1 MTSTKRAEIS
11 LPVEAR
17 AAVWRLFGEG
27 ASLSDRP
34 SSYDLIESV
43 VREHVSSTDP
53 GRTIAAIR
61 GWFELHGD
69 QQCLKPRLQEPVAA
83 LILEEIRTERS
94 ETAIWAASSVD
105 ADRAASFIRSGWSSD
120 EIDSFVEAA
129 LGELERLCDRDEVL
143 DATWILP
150 EIDASNARI
159 PKSAL
164 VRDGSLE
171 TFRHLDVVCRGLHR
185 AADGLIEL
193 LVVLRPEQFESL
205 IARLAHPVM
214 QARAASH
221 RLRTALPLDH
231 RTTLHWITEDS
242 CDDLVALA
250 IVNTLN
256 TVNRLDEERRSTDR
270 ARADR
275 RSWSTE
281 LRPPRDDLEAAA
293 AGLLTGLVDRLAVL
307 DPFACARWTGELL
320 SSAPYVLHGR
330 NAADG
335 AKPHRID
342 QLERAC
348 TEMLAR
354 LARQSWSDEMLAELR
369 AGLQLTPRTTWNR
382 HIADVAWELREA
394 APDRA
399 AEIARATLEEH
410 ERQVAE
416 ALRRNHLFLN
426 WRDWHDREWI
436 AGLGISL
443 ALSKEDLDLP
453 TWVSSR
459 CRALPLSV
467 WDAEEQ
473 DSAFSSPLSVGS
485 AEEDRPNF
493 TTADRVAQHW
503 FMIAF
508 RALPALKQ
516 LGREIDPVAVCAL
529 ADALWLHCRFAG
541 RHLHG
546 APEDSIAAEHAARF
560 VVECGEPSDTWLLD
574 HARHPGVGSRALW
587 ALTDQR
593 RIKNVREG
601 RGDVPFDEI
610 VAAEFIGIASERFD
624 EEVDIGLEPLRFWGR
639 LWLLLNAA
647 DAAQRAATAIIAFP
661 QRMQDRADRILAL
674 KLLALAATKESPVE
688 AIKDYIAS
696 DYRRLWPGYT
706 PDEERADR
714 QQIDELLARSEPR
727 IL

>member
-1 MTSTKRAEIS
+1 M
-11 LPVEAR
+11 
-17 AAVWRLFGEG
+17 
-27 ASLSDRP
+27 
-34 SSYDLIESV
+34 
-43 VREHVSSTDP
+43 
-53 GRTIAAIR
+53 
-61 GWFELHGD
+61 
-69 QQCLKPRLQEPVAA
+69 
-83 LILEEIRTERS
+83 
-94 ETAIWAASSVD
+94 
-105 ADRAASFIRSGWSSD
+105 
-120 EIDSFVEAA
+120 
-129 LGELERLCDRDEVL
+129 
-143 DATWILP
+143 
-150 EIDASNARI
+150 
-159 PKSAL
+159 
-164 VRDGSLE
+164 RDGRLE
-171 TFRHLDVVCRGLHR
+171 TFRRLDGEGCELVRTGLHP
-185 AADGLIEL
+185 AAAGLIEL

-205 IARLAHPVM
+205 IARLDHPVM
-214 QARAASH
+214 QARAACH
-221 RLRTALPLDH
+221 RLRSALPLDH

-242 CDDLVALA
+242 CDALVALA
-250 IVNTLN
+250 IVHTLN
-256 TVNRLDEERRSTDR
+256 TVNGLDEDRRFGDR
-270 ARADR
+270 AGANR

-281 LRPPRDDLEAAA
+281 LRPPRDDLDAAA
-293 AGLLTGLVDRLAVL
+293 AGLLTSLVDRLAVL
-307 DPFACARWTGELL
+307 DPFVCVRWTGELL
-320 SSAPYVLHGR
+320 SDAPYVLHGR

-354 LARQSWSDEMLAELR
+354 LARQSWSDEMLAELH
-369 AGLQLTPRTTWNR
+369 AGLHLTPRTTWNR
-382 HIADVAWELREA
+382 HIADVAWALREA

-426 WRDWHDREWI
+426 WRDWHNREWI

-467 WDAEEQ
+467 WDAEE
-473 DSAFSSPLSVGS
+473 DH
-485 AEEDRPNF
+485 PNF

-503 FMIAF
+503 FIVAF
-508 RALPALKQ
+508 HAIPALKQ
-516 LGREIDPVAVCAL
+516 LGREIDPVAVRAL
-529 ADALWLHCRFAG
+529 AETLWSHCRFAG

-546 APEDSIAAEHAARF
+546 ALDDSIAAEHAARF
-560 VVECGEPSDTWLLD
+560 VVEFGEPSDTWLLD
-574 HARHPGVGSRALW
+574 HARHPGVGPCALW

-593 RIKNVREG
+593 RIKNAREG

-610 VAAEFIGIASERFD
+610 VAAELIGIASERFD
-624 EEVDIGLEPLRFWGR
+624 EEVDLDLEPLRFLGR

-647 DAAQRAATAIIAFP
+647 DAAQRAARAIIAFP
-661 QRMQDRADRILAL
+661 QRMQDRGDRILAL
-674 KLLALAATKESPVE
+674 KLLALAATRKSPVE

-706 PDEERADR
+706 PDEELADR
-714 QQIDELLARSEPR
+714 QQLDELLAQSEPR

>member
-1 MTSTKRAEIS
+1 MTSTKRPEIS

-27 ASLSDRP
+27 ASLSDRR

-53 GRTIAAIR
+53 GRTIAAIQ

-69 QQCLKPRLQEPVAA
+69 QRCLKPRLQEPVAA
-83 LILEEIRTERS
+83 LILEGIRNERS

-105 ADRAASFIRSGWSSD
+105 ADRAASFIRSGWSPD

-129 LGELERLCDRDEVL
+129 LGALERLCDRDEVL
-143 DATWILP
+143 DPTWILP

-164 VRDGSLE
+164 VRDGRLE

-185 AADGLIEL
+185 AADRLIEL
-193 LVVLRPEQFESL
+193 LVMLRPEQFEPL
-205 IARLAHPVM
+205 IADLDHPVM

-231 RTTLHWITEDS
+231 RRTLHWITEDS

-250 IVNTLN
+250 IVHTLN
-256 TVNRLDEERRSTDR
+256 TVNRLDEDRWSADR

-281 LRPPRDDLEAAA
+281 LRPPRDDLDAAA
-293 AGLLTGLVDRLAVL
+293 AGLLTGLVDQLALL

-320 SSAPYVLHGR
+320 SSAPYVLDTR

-335 AKPHRID
+335 AKPHRIG

-354 LARQSWSDEMLAELR
+354 LARQSWSDEMLAKLH
-369 AGLQLTPRTTWNR
+369 AGLHLTPRTTWNR
-382 HIADVAWELREA
+382 HIAVVAWELREA

-399 AEIARATLEEH
+399 AEITRATLEEH

-426 WRDWHDREWI
+426 WGDWHDREWI
-436 AGLGISL
+436 AGLGKSL
-443 ALSKEDLDLP
+443 ALSEEDLDLS

-467 WDAEEQ
+467 WDAEE
-473 DSAFSSPLSVGS
+473 DH
-485 AEEDRPNF
+485 PNF

-503 FMIAF
+503 FIVAF
-508 RALPALKQ
+508 QALQALKQ
-516 LGREIDPVAVCAL
+516 LGREIDPVPVRAL
-529 ADALWLHCRFAG
+529 AETLWSHCRFAG

-546 APEDSIAAEHAARF
+546 ALDDSIAAEHAARF
-560 VVECGEPSDTWLLD
+560 VVEFGEPSDTWLLD
-574 HARHPGVGSRALW
+574 HARHPGVGPCALW

-593 RIKNVREG
+593 RIKNAREG

-610 VAAEFIGIASERFD
+610 VAAELIDIAAERFD
-624 EEVDIGLEPLRFWGR
+624 EEVDLDLKRLRFLGW

-647 DAAQRAATAIIAFP
+647 DAAQRTARAIIAFP

-674 KLLALAATKESPVE
+674 KLLALAATRENPVE
-688 AIKDYIAS
+688 AVKDYIAS

-706 PDEERADR
+706 PDEELADR
-714 QQIDELLARSEPR
+714 EQVDELLAQSEAR

>member
-1 MTSTKRAEIS
+1 MASNERPDIF
-11 LPVEAR
+11 LPDEAR

-27 ASLSDRP
+27 ALPSNRR
-34 SSYDLIESV
+34 SSYDMIESI
-43 VREHVSSTDP
+43 VREHVSSTDLD
-53 GRTIAAIR
+53 RTITAIQ

-69 QQCLKPRLQEPVAA
+69 QRCLKPRLQEPVAA
-83 LILEEIRTERS
+83 LILEGIRTERS

-120 EIDSFVEAA
+120 EIDSFVKAA
-129 LGELERLCDRDEVL
+129 LGALERLCDRDEVL

-164 VRDGSLE
+164 VRDGRLE
-171 TFRHLDVVCRGLHR
+171 TFLHLDVVCRGLHR
-185 AADGLIEL
+185 AAAGLIEV

-205 IARLAHPVM
+205 IAHLDHPVM

-221 RLRTALPLDH
+221 RLRIALPLDH
-231 RTTLHWITEDS
+231 CTTLHWITEDS

-250 IVNTLN
+250 IVHTLN
-256 TVNRLDEERRSTDR
+256 TVNRLDDDRRSADR

-275 RSWSTE
+275 SSWSTE
-281 LRPPRDDLEAAA
+281 LRPPRDDLDAAA

-335 AKPHRID
+335 EKPHRID

-354 LARQSWSDEMLAELR
+354 LARQSWSDEMLAELH
-369 AGLQLTPRTTWNR
+369 AGLHLTPRTTWNR
-382 HIADVAWELREA
+382 HIADVAWALREA

-426 WRDWHDREWI
+426 WKDWHDREWI

-443 ALSKEDLDLP
+443 ALFKEDLDLP

-467 WDAEEQ
+467 WDADEQ
-473 DSAFSSPLSVGS
+473 GSAFNSPLSVGS
-485 AEEDRPNF
+485 AAEDRPHF
-493 TTADRVAQHW
+493 TTANRVAQHW
-503 FMIAF
+503 FIIAF
-508 RALPALKQ
+508 KAIPALKQ
-516 LGREIDPVAVCAL
+516 LGREIDPVAVRTL
-529 ADALWLHCRFAG
+529 AETLWSHCRFAG

-546 APEDSIAAEHAARF
+546 ALKDSIAAEHAARV
-560 VVECGEPSDTWLLD
+560 VVEFGEPSDTWLLD
-574 HARHPGVGSRALW
+574 HARHPGVGPCALW
-587 ALTDQR
+587 AFTDQR
-593 RIKNVREG
+593 RIKNARESH
-601 RGDVPFDEI
+601 RDAPFDEV
-610 VAAEFIGIASERFD
+610 VAAELIGIASERFD
-624 EEVDIGLEPLRFWGR
+624 EEDLDLEPLRFLGQ

-647 DAAQRAATAIIAFP
+647 DAAQRAAMAIIAFP

-674 KLLALAATKESPVE
+674 KLLALAATRERPVE
-688 AIKDYIAS
+688 AIRDYIAS
-696 DYRRLWPGYT
+696 DYRRLWLGYT
-706 PDEERADR
+706 PDEELADR
-714 QQIDELLARSEPR
+714 QQIDELLAQSEPR